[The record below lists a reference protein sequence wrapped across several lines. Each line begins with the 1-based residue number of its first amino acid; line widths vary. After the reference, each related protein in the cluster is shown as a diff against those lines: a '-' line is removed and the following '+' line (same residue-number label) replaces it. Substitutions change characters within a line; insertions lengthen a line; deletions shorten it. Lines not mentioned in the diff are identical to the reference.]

1 MEERKYI
8 ASEIM
13 KNYKK
18 KVYVMANERLSREVV
33 EELKSTGL
41 RPLYIARKNEQYIAI
56 SQVAKNNLV
65 QVLERRR
72 RQAIEV
78 VEELEK
84 MIQTAKE
91 KEDGTW
97 NLKA

>member
-1 MEERKYI
+1 METRKYI
-8 ASEIM
+8 ASDIM

-18 KVYVMANERLSREVV
+18 KVFIMANEPLSREVV

-41 RPLYIARKNEQYIAI
+41 SPLYIARKNEQYIAI
-56 SQVAKNNLV
+56 SQVAKNNLI
-65 QVLERRR
+65 QVLERSR
-72 RQAIEV
+72 RQAIEA

-84 MIQTAKE
+84 MIQIAKE
-91 KEDGTW
+91 KEDMTW